1 MIGVDS
7 LIFRTDLALESTE
20 PGKQVRREEDGCV
33 VTHIDENGNSF
44 ITLEVKSISDHLDSS
59 HGVLKLI
66 VEELT
71 SLLPKSGAVLVAGLG
86 NRAITPDAIGPLAA
100 EKVMATRHIT
110 GEVARVTGLE
120 NLRPVAVVSPGVLGC
135 TGIEAVE
142 LIKALVQKIKPAA
155 VIAVDA
161 LAARSPARLGCTI
174 QLCSA
179 GISPGAGVGNARPQ
193 IDESTLG
200 VPVIAMG
207 IPTVVDA
214 ATLAA
219 DLLGGELQDAMEKV
233 EPRGAVMMV
242 TPREIDLII
251 SRGAR
256 LVAMGINL
264 ALNPGLSLEEFE
276 ELT

>member
-1 MIGVDS
+1 MMGVDS
-7 LIFRTDLALESTE
+7 LVFRTDLALENTE

-33 VTHIDENGNSF
+33 VTHIDEDGNTY
-44 ITLEVKSISDHLDSS
+44 ITLEVKSISDHLDGD

-71 SLLPKSGAVLVAGLG
+71 PLLPESGPVLVAGLG
-86 NRAITPDAIGPLAA
+86 NRAITPDAVGPLTA
-100 EKVMATRHIT
+100 EKVMATRHIK
-110 GEVARVTGLE
+110 GEIARVTGLE
-120 NLRPVAVVSPGVLGC
+120 DLRPVAVVSPGVLGC

-142 LIKALVQKIKPAA
+142 LIKALVQKVKPSA

-161 LAARSPARLGCTI
+161 LAARSPSRLGCTI

-193 IDESTLG
+193 IDEVTLG
-200 VPVIAMG
+200 VPVIGMG

-242 TPREIDLII
+242 TPREIDLITA
-251 SRGAR
+251 RGAR
-256 LVAMGINL
+256 LLAMGINL
-264 ALNPGLSLEEFE
+264 ALNPSLSLEEFE

>member
-1 MIGVDS
+1 ME
-7 LIFRTDLALESTE
+7 FRTDLALERTQLN
-20 PGKQVRREEDGCV
+20 KQVRREEDGCV
-33 VTHIDENGNSF
+33 VTHIDDDGNSY
-44 ITLEVKSISDHLDSS
+44 ITIEVKAISDHLDSD

-71 SLLPKSGAVLVAGLG
+71 PLLPESGPVLVAGLG
-86 NRAITPDAIGPLAA
+86 NRAITPDAIGPLTA
-100 EKVMATRHIT
+100 EKVMATRHIK
-110 GEVARVTGLE
+110 GEIARVTGLE
-120 NLRPVAVVSPGVLGC
+120 DLRPVSVVSPGVLGC

-161 LAARSPARLGCTI
+161 LASRSTARLGCTI

-179 GISPGAGVGNARPQ
+179 GISPGAGVGNSRPQ
-193 IDESTLG
+193 IDERTLG
-200 VPVIAMG
+200 IPVIAMG

-214 ATLAA
+214 ETLAA
-219 DLLGGELQDAMEKV
+219 DLLGGELQNAKEKV

-256 LVAMGINL
+256 LLAMGINL
-264 ALNPGLSLEEFE
+264 ALNPSLSLEDFE

>member
-1 MIGVDS
+1 M
-7 LIFRTDLALESTE
+7 FRTDLALENTE
-20 PGKQVRREEDGCV
+20 PEKQVKREVDGCV
-33 VTHIDENGNSF
+33 VTRIDDRGNTY
-44 ITLEVKSISDHLDSS
+44 ITIEVNSISDHLDSD

-71 SLLPKSGAVLVAGLG
+71 SLLPESGPVLVAGLG
-86 NRAITPDAIGPLAA
+86 NRAITPDAIGPLTA
-100 EKVMATRHIT
+100 EQILATRHIK
-110 GEVARVTGLE
+110 GEIARVTGLE

-142 LIKALVQKIKPAA
+142 LIHSLVEKVKPGA

-161 LAARSPARLGCTI
+161 LAARSPSRLGCTI

-179 GISPGAGVGNARPQ
+179 GVSPGSGVGNSRPR
-193 IDESTLG
+193 IDAATLG
-200 VPVIAMG
+200 VPVVAVG

-219 DLLGGELQDAMEKV
+219 DLLGEENEAAQEMIA
-233 EPRGAVMMV
+233 PRGAEMMV

-256 LVAMGINL
+256 LIAMGINM
-264 ALNPGLSLEEFE
+264 ALNPSLSLEEFE

>member
-1 MIGVDS
+1 MV
-7 LIFRTDLALESTE
+7 FRTDLALEST
-20 PGKQVRREEDGCV
+20 KLSQQVRREEDGCV
-33 VTHIDENGNSF
+33 VTHIDDQGNSY
-44 ITLEVKSISDHLDSS
+44 ITIEVKSISDHLDSE

-71 SLLPKSGAVLVAGLG
+71 PLLPESGPVLVAGLG

-100 EKVMATRHIT
+100 EKVMATRHIK
-110 GEVARVTGLE
+110 GEIARVTGLE
-120 NLRPVAVVSPGVLGC
+120 DLRPVAVVSPGVLGC

-142 LIKALVQKIKPAA
+142 LIKALVLKVKPVA
-155 VIAVDA
+155 VIAIDA

-179 GISPGAGVGNARPQ
+179 GISPGAGVGNSRPQ

-200 VPVIAMG
+200 VPVIGMG

-214 ATLAA
+214 ATLAV
-219 DLLGGELQDAMEKV
+219 DLLGGESRDVKEKV
-233 EPRGAVMMV
+233 EPRGAAMMV

-256 LVAMGINL
+256 LLAMGVNL
-264 ALNPGLSLEEFE
+264 TLNPSLSLEEFD